1 MTAFRNFSPFLSL
14 VLLFLLGSPVALLG
28 ATSDHSS
35 QAIDGPETGISAESD
50 LSPSETIQRLF
61 QKINELKETLYRKGN
76 LPTAE
81 AQERE
86 ETEEWVATIL
96 DYEEIARRALDRYW
110 TTLSPKDQEHF
121 VSLLAEL
128 IQRTSLKKL
137 KSYSDQRITY
147 QEERV
152 EGDRAVLVTSVPGE
166 ELDVGVTY
174 YMHRKKGRWLI
185 IDLVIDDISLVQ
197 NYRTQFHRIISS
209 SSYADLVARMERR
222 LADLRQETPQL

>member
-1 MTAFRNFSPFLSL
+1 MTAFRNVPTFLAL
-14 VLLFLLGSPVALLG
+14 VSLFLLGNPVALLG
-28 ATSDHSS
+28 ETSDPSPR
-35 QAIDGPETGISAESD
+35 AIDRPETSISAESD
-50 LSPSETIQRLF
+50 LSPSETIQHLF
-61 QKINELKETLYRKGN
+61 QKINELKETFYRKGS
-76 LPTAE
+76 LSATEAE
-81 AQERE
+81 ARE

-110 TTLSPKDQEHF
+110 TTLAPKEQEHF

-137 KSYSDQRITY
+137 KSYSEQRITY

-152 EGDRAVLVTSVPGE
+152 EGERAVLVTSVPGE